1 MTEEQSFAAFRHAPV
16 DDLAMLGFIHAMQM
30 LADALLD
37 DEEKRRRLRNALD
50 DLVVKARDADLTE
63 EQLDYYL
70 RAVRSVEAPVMRGN
84 A

>member
-1 MTEEQSFAAFRHAPV
+1 MAEEQSFAAFRYAPV

-30 LADALLD
+30 LADTLLD
-37 DEEKRRRLRNALD
+37 DDDKRRRLRVALD
-50 DLVVKARDADLTE
+50 DLVMKAQDANLSE

-70 RAVRSVEAPVMRGN
+70 RAVRSVRIPTTAGN